1 MGSLVP
7 EALKF
12 CYTPILIP
20 EILQKQN
27 QNKKIINT
35 KIQNGFS

>member
-12 CYTPILIP
+12 CYTPIVLP

-27 QNKKIINT
+27 QNRNNKH
-35 KIQNGFS
+35 

>member
-12 CYTPILIP
+12 CYTPIVLP
-20 EILQKQN
+20 KILQKQN
-27 QNKKIINT
+27 QNRNNKH
-35 KIQNGFS
+35 